1 MKDDYCWWI
10 APVVGLL
17 FTFPWIL
24 MLIGIPMPVAMGIH
38 AVCVFFGAIVY
49 SSKD

>member
-24 MLIGIPMPVAMGIH
+24 IFIGIPIPIAMGIY
-38 AVCVFFGAIVY
+38 AVCVFGGAIFY
-49 SSKD
+49 SAKC